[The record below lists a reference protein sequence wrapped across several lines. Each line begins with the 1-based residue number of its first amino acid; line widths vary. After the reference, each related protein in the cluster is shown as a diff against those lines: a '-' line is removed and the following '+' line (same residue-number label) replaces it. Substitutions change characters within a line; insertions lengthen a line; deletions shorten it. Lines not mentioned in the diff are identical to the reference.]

1 MYNKATSPACDVIG
15 NGFVE
20 NIVTIEESPVS
31 ALEKAIAASDTGDT
45 VVVFGSF
52 FTVGP
57 VLSWLERL
65 D

>member
-1 MYNKATSPACDVIG
+1 MYNKSTSPACDVIG

-31 ALEKAIAASDTGDT
+31 ALEKAIAASAKGDT

-52 FTVGP
+52 FTIGP
-57 VLSWLERL
+57 VLSWLESL

>member
-1 MYNKATSPACDVIG
+1 MYNKTPSLACNVEISPSV
-15 NGFVE
+15 
-20 NIVTIEESPVS
+20 
-31 ALEKAIAASDTGDT
+31 ALKKAIAASVAGDT

-57 VLSWLERL
+57 VLSWLESL